1 MSERTPRIVGK
12 ADARYWL
19 QAGKL
24 LKDSRSRFLCC
35 KIQVGGRRESFPLRT
50 SNKNTAAAKAAL
62 IYGDVVALGWD
73 EALEKHKSSVTAARS
88 GTLGGL
94 LVEVNSAAG
103 FRPTTFTIYAQCLR
117 QIVSEIAGVGDQP
130 AVDEHGEPKRDRRQ
144 RIIYLS
150 RFDYRTGGRDA
161 WIAKVD
167 AQPLALLSAEA
178 VQRWRL
184 AYLSRADKGPDA
196 QRRAKN
202 SASALIRNAR
212 ALFSPKALKFAQA
225 RITLPNPL
233 PFAGVKLEKSG
244 STRYLS
250 KIDAASLIS
259 KARAELTGEPF
270 QIFCLGLL
278 CGLRKREIDTLLW
291 RQIDFTESQLRIE
304 ATEFFHPK
312 SEDSIGTVDLDP
324 ELLALLR
331 GWRAKS
337 ATEFVIPSDRVPRH
351 DRSRANYRCEPHF
364 EKLYAW
370 LRSQGIAAR
379 KPLHELR
386 KELGAILA
394 SKEGIFA
401 AQRVLRHAQ
410 ISTTAAYYADK
421 KQRISAGLGALL
433 GRGLE
438 KVVKGS
444 FDRTIEGKPRVGKAK
459 S

>member
-1 MSERTPRIVGK
+1 M
-12 ADARYWL
+12 
-19 QAGKL
+19 
-24 LKDSRSRFLCC
+24 
-35 KIQVGGRRESFPLRT
+35 
-50 SNKNTAAAKAAL
+50 
-62 IYGDVVALGWD
+62 
-73 EALEKHKSSVTAARS
+73 
-88 GTLGGL
+88 
-94 LVEVNSAAG
+94 
-103 FRPTTFTIYAQCLR
+103 
-117 QIVSEIAGVGDQP
+117 IAEGGDQTL
-130 AVDEHGEPKRDRRQ
+130 ARFQQRLGLAMEWARRA
-144 RIIYLS
+144 RPSLIPREDS
-150 RFDYRTGGRDA
+150 T
-161 WIAKVD
+161 
-167 AQPLALLSAEA
+167 AEA
-178 VQRWRL
+178 PTSATVEPQNE
-184 AYLSRADKGPDA
+184 SPQ
-196 QRRAKN
+196 QRRLLPADSPLWQSIKTTKEGTEYRLPDKL
-202 SASALIRNAR
+202 AAIAR
-212 ALFSPKALKFAQA
+212 
-225 RITLPNPL
+225 
-233 PFAGVKLEKSG
+233 
-244 STRYLS
+244 
-250 KIDAASLIS
+250 
-259 KARAELTGEPF
+259 
-270 QIFCLGLL
+270 
-278 CGLRKREIDTLLW
+278 W